1 MNDDRLDRA
10 SAHYERAVFH
20 GDTAALEIADSEL
33 DEVEA
38 GLALARGRIMHA
50 RYLAE
55 RNEDPAEL
63 ALFERAAGL
72 YSSLG
77 DVRGEADACF
87 WIGTFHQVVS
97 HDAEHAVPALERSY
111 ELAGQAGDKLILSYA
126 ARHLG
131 FAAMTDSRLAVAR
144 ERLEESVRLRRELG
158 FAPGVAAGLLALA
171 ELSALE
177 GDHQEAVTLLDEATV
192 VARACDAR
200 GTARWI
206 EQARAE
212 LAT

>member
-131 FAAMTDSRLAVAR
+131 FAAMTDSRLAVAS
-144 ERLEESVRLRRELG
+144 ERLAAAVRLPRELR
-158 FAPGVAAGLLALA
+158 FAPGGAARLPPLP
-171 ELSALE
+171 ELSALPAPPPQPAPPL
-177 GDHQEAVTLLDEATV
+177 HHSTLV
-192 VARACDAR
+192 
-200 GTARWI
+200 
-206 EQARAE
+206 
-212 LAT
+212 